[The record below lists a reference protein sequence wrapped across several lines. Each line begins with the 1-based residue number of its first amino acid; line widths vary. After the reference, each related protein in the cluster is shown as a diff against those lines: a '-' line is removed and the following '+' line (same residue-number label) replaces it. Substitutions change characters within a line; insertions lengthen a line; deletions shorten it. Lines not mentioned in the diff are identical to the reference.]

1 MKEYTDAIH
10 AKRLLKM
17 LEKKNPCGCCPPAKR
32 FSAGENPNG
41 GWLNQK
47 HKACQVCQNFVGLK
61 IKWWFD
67 GNKCPCQRVGKKRA
81 IKRTW
86 LALEE
91 KGYI

>member
-1 MKEYTDAIH
+1 MKEYTEAIH

-17 LEKKNPCGCCPPAKR
+17 LKKKNPCGCCPSAKR
-32 FSAGENPNG
+32 FSIEEDNYEM
-41 GWLNQK
+41 WLNK
-47 HKACQVCQNFVGLK
+47 KVKPCYICQDFIG
-61 IKWWFD
+61 IEIRFWWE
-67 GNKCPCQRVGKKRA
+67 NICPCNRLGRKES